1 MQQRWFVVHHEKKKQ
16 KKQNK
21 MDASFE
27 KELCEEVRR
36 YPQLYDSSKYR
47 GYQTTS
53 NAWREIAQTLGRS
66 ELACRQ
72 KWKCLRDRYVKAK
85 KKLKGGSCKAGRSAT
100 AYIISMLDWL
110 SGFINPRSTEATRTV
125 NCSMPESMQC
135 APPIKARSSPCN
147 AQNPHLPLS
156 SVRLLVPPLR
166 LMSACMWQVAQERNV
181 DQYDKLAEFIML
193 VTEMVPELLN
203 YKQKTQLILG
213 LRARLILELLKTMDE
228 VDCKAIQDHL
238 NTFQQTT
245 TNLMHEEDPDGEVET
260 SKSAFVELVQTL
272 LEDQSK
278 KENFFKEVFS
288 VQYGACFDTTLQILM
303 WEFFQRLEEFLPV
316 PRFSQVCSMFDISS
330 LDEEFEQFLSDP
342 EDLKRL
348 LQHQQ
353 ERQKLT
359 KSEFTFTSDTILST
373 LASKQTSA
381 ASEDQDQIMDQGEG
395 KQGTGKSQGRNQE
408 KSEQT
413 TVKQENS
420 WRAEDICEDDEE
432 TDNSSIEPNC
442 GLPEYGLSPLTSSP
456 RSEEAAEPGD
466 GETAV
471 EVDKVKERLDLRRN
485 KKSSEESRIQS
496 LTGGRAS
503 VSLSFSEDS
512 VRANDVNTLECGKTL
527 ASPSTLKQHPLV
539 HTSARPFKCTQCNK
553 TYKKRY
559 HLKDHLLTHSKSTVR
574 SFACS
579 LCEKRFSSQSS
590 LKAHL
595 RRHSGERPFACL
607 YCDKRFLTKSVL
619 KYHVRIHTG
628 ERPYACT
635 FCEKRFSSQTLLK
648 IHLRRHSGERP
659 FGCSYCD
666 KRFLTWS
673 VLKAHVRIHTG
684 ERPYACTFCE
694 KRFNQPYML
703 TVHIR
708 IHKKEKPYLCSTCGM
723 SFRSSGA
730 LLVHTRMHTGERPS
744 QCDICGKGFTTA
756 IHLTQHR
763 RTHTGEKPYSCSQC
777 DKSFRCQSGLR
788 RHMRTHTGYKP
799 YQCLTC
805 HKTFSQKSNM
815 RVHLKVHK
823 NI

>member
-1 MQQRWFVVHHEKKKQ
+1 MHQRRFVVHHEKKQ

-47 GYQTTS
+47 GHQTTS
-53 NAWREIAQTLGRS
+53 NAWRQIAQTLGRS

-110 SGFINPRSTEATRTV
+110 SGFINRRSTEATRNV
-125 NCSMPESMQC
+125 NCSMPGPMQC
-135 APPIKARSSPCN
+135 APPIKARSSPWN

-238 NTFQQTT
+238 NSFQQTT
-245 TNLMHEEDPDGEVET
+245 TNLKHEEDPDGEVDT

-288 VQYGACFDTTLQILM
+288 VQYGACFDTALQIQV

-342 EDLKRL
+342 EDLKRI

-359 KSEFTFTSDTILST
+359 KSEFTFMSDTILST

-381 ASEDQDQIMDQGEG
+381 ASEDQDQIMR
-395 KQGTGKSQGRNQE
+395 RNQE

-420 WRAEDICEDDEE
+420 WRAEDVCEDDEE
-432 TDNSSIEPNC
+432 TDNSSSEPNC

-471 EVDKVKERLDLRRN
+471 EATTQTPRCSVDKVKECLDLRRN
-485 KKSSEESRIQS
+485 EKPSEESRIQS
-496 LTGGRAS
+496 LTGGRAN
-503 VSLSFSEDS
+503 VCLPFSEDS
-512 VRANDVNTLECGKTL
+512 IRANENTLECGKTL
-527 ASPSTLKQHPLV
+527 VVASPSTLKQHPLV
-539 HTSARPFKCTQCNK
+539 HTSARPFKCTQCSK
-553 TYKKRY
+553 TYKKA
-559 HLKDHLLTHSKSTVR
+559 LSP
-574 SFACS
+574 
-579 LCEKRFSSQSS
+579 
-590 LKAHL
+590 
-595 RRHSGERPFACL
+595 ERPF
-607 YCDKRFLTKSVL
+607 T
-619 KYHVRIHTG
+619 
-628 ERPYACT
+628 
-635 FCEKRFSSQTLLK
+635 
-648 IHLRRHSGERP
+648 
-659 FGCSYCD
+659 
-666 KRFLTWS
+666 
-673 VLKAHVRIHTG
+673 
-684 ERPYACTFCE
+684 
-694 KRFNQPYML
+694 
-703 TVHIR
+703 
-708 IHKKEKPYLCSTCGM
+708 
-723 SFRSSGA
+723 
-730 LLVHTRMHTGERPS
+730 
-744 QCDICGKGFTTA
+744 
-756 IHLTQHR
+756 
-763 RTHTGEKPYSCSQC
+763 YS
-777 DKSFRCQSGLR
+777 L
-788 RHMRTHTGYKP
+788 
-799 YQCLTC
+799 
-805 HKTFSQKSNM
+805 
-815 RVHLKVHK
+815 
-823 NI
+823 

>member
-1 MQQRWFVVHHEKKKQ
+1 MQLQLVCQIEDEEEDYTKH
-16 KKQNK
+16 N
-21 MDASFE
+21 MDACFE
-27 KELCEEVRR
+27 ERLCEEVRR
-36 YPQLYDSSKYR
+36 YPHLYDRSVKDYNDRQMTLNS
-47 GYQTTS
+47 
-53 NAWREIAQTLGRS
+53 WRQIAQTLGKN
-66 ELACRQ
+66 ETTCRQ
-72 KWKCLRDRYVKAK
+72 KWQSLRDRYVKAK
-85 KKLKGGSCKAGRSAT
+85 KKLKDGSGKTGRSP
-100 AYIISMLDWL
+100 YIISMLDWL
-110 SGFINPRSTEATRTV
+110 SGYIKQHRPTKATRSRTL
-125 NCSMPESMQC
+125 NCSMADTACSKPAQV
-135 APPIKARSSPCN
+135 RSCPWN
-147 AQNPHLPLS
+147 AENPHLPLS

-278 KENFFKEVFS
+278 KENFFKEVFP
-288 VQYGACFDTTLQILM
+288 VQYGACFDTALQIQV
-303 WEFFQRLEEFLPV
+303 WEFFQQLEEFLPV

-342 EDLKRL
+342 EDLKRI

-359 KSEFTFTSDTILST
+359 KSEFTFMSDTILST

-395 KQGTGKSQGRNQE
+395 KQGTGKSQGRNRE

-456 RSEEAAEPGD
+456 RSEEAAEP
-466 GETAV
+466 ETAV
-471 EVDKVKERLDLRRN
+471 EATFQP
-485 KKSSEESRIQS
+485 SEESRIQS
-496 LTGGRAS
+496 LTGGRAD
-503 VSLSFSEDS
+503 VSLPFSEDS
-512 VRANDVNTLECGKTL
+512 VRANENICLECGKTF
-527 ASPSTLKQHPLV
+527 ASHSTLKQHLLV
-539 HTSARPFKCTQCNK
+539 HTSARPFKCTQCDK
-553 TYKKRY
+553 TYKNR
-559 HLKDHLLTHSKSTVR
+559 KDLNFHFRIHSNPK
-574 SFACS
+574 AYPCS
-579 LCEKRFSSQSS
+579 LCEKKYDYKSK
-590 LKAHL
+590 LKA
-595 RRHSGERPFACL
+595 
-607 YCDKRFLTKSVL
+607 
-619 KYHVRIHTG
+619 
-628 ERPYACT
+628 
-635 FCEKRFSSQTLLK
+635 
-648 IHLRRHSGERP
+648 HLRRHSGERP

-666 KRFLTWS
+666 KRFWRNAE
-673 VLKAHVRIHTG
+673 LKSHVRIHTG

-708 IHKKEKPYLCSTCGM
+708 IHKKEKPYLCSTCGK
-723 SFRSSGA
+723 SFCSSGA
-730 LLVHTRMHTGERPS
+730 LRVHTRVHTRERPY
-744 QCDICGKGFTTA
+744 QCDICGKGFATTML
-756 IHLTQHR
+756 LTEHQR
-763 RTHTGEKPYSCSQC
+763 YHTGERPYSCSKC
-777 DKSFRCQSGLR
+777 DKSFHLNEGLK

-805 HKTFSQKSNM
+805 HKTFSQKYNM

-823 NI
+823 II

>member
-1 MQQRWFVVHHEKKKQ
+1 
-16 KKQNK
+16 
-21 MDASFE
+21 MDACFE
-27 KELCEEVRR
+27 QELCEEVRR

-47 GYQTTS
+47 GHRTTS
-53 NAWREIAQTLGRS
+53 NAWQQIAQTLGRS
-66 ELACRQ
+66 ELTCRQ

-85 KKLKGGSCKAGRSAT
+85 KKLKGASGKAGRSAT

-110 SGFINPRSTEATRTV
+110 SGFINRRATEATRTV
-125 NCSMPESMQC
+125 SCSRPEEPMQC
-135 APPIKARSSPCN
+135 APPIKARSSPSN
-147 AQNPHLPLS
+147 AESMSESEERNPTKKVHYLTNPHLPLS

-193 VTEMVPELLN
+193 VTEMVPELLD

-213 LRARLILELLKTMDE
+213 LRARLILELLKMMDE

-238 NTFQQTT
+238 NSFQQ

-278 KENFFKEVFS
+278 KKKFFKEVFP
-288 VQYGACFDTTLQILM
+288 VQYGACFDKTLQILG
-303 WEFFQRLEEFLPV
+303 WEFFHRLEEFLPV

-342 EDLKRL
+342 EDLKRI

-359 KSEFTFTSDTILST
+359 KIEFTFMSDTILST
-373 LASKQTSA
+373 LASKQTSPT
-381 ASEDQDQIMDQGEG
+381 SEDQDQIMDQGEG
-395 KQGTGKSQGRNQE
+395 KQGTGKSQGRNRE
-408 KSEQT
+408 KSVQM

-432 TDNSSIEPNC
+432 TDNSSIEPDC

-456 RSEEAAEPGD
+456 RSEAAEP
-466 GETAV
+466 ETAV
-471 EVDKVKERLDLRRN
+471 EATTQTPRCSVDKVKERLDLRRN
-485 KKSSEESRIQS
+485 KKPSEESRIQF
-496 LTGGRAS
+496 LTGGRAD
-503 VSLSFSEDS
+503 VSLPFSEDS
-512 VRANDVNTLECGKTL
+512 VRANENTLECGKTL

-539 HTSARPFKCTQCNK
+539 HTSARHKCTQCNK
-553 TYKKRY
+553 TYKWRY
-559 HLKDHLLTHSKSTVR
+559 HLEDHLFTHSKSTV
-574 SFACS
+574 CS
-579 LCEKRFSSQSS
+579 LCEKRFSSQSL

-595 RRHSGERPFACL
+595 RRHSGERPFACS

-635 FCEKRFSSQTLLK
+635 FCGKRFSSQTLLK

-659 FGCSYCD
+659 FACSYCD

-673 VLKAHVRIHTG
+673 VLKSHVRIHTG
-684 ERPYACTFCE
+684 ERPYACTFCD
-694 KRFNQPYML
+694 KRFTQPYML

-730 LLVHTRMHTGERPS
+730 LLVHTRTHTGERPS
-744 QCDICGKGFTTA
+744 QCDICGKGFATA
-756 IHLTQHR
+756 IQLTNHR
-763 RTHTGEKPYSCSQC
+763 RYHTGERPYSCSQC
-777 DKSFRCQSGLR
+777 DKSFHCQSGLK
-788 RHMRTHTGYKP
+788 RHTRTHTGDKP

-815 RVHLKVHK
+815 RIHLKVHK